1 MMKLTML
8 KLDRMDSG
16 FRKVDEING
25 SIIGCYVLMHFD
37 VHNQLLPDPGS
48 PGNTVDRSQTQRS
61 MGIMQNVHEI
71 K

>member
-25 SIIGCYVLMHFD
+25 SIIGCYVLKHFD